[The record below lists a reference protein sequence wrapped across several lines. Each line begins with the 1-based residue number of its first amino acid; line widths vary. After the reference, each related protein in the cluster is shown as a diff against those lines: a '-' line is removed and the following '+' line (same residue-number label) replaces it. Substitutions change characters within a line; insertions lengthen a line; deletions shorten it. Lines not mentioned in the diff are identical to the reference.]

1 MNKKQVTM
9 KSPENK
15 SYDSSNIKI
24 LEGLEAVRKRPAMYI
39 GGTGIDG
46 LHHLIFELVDNS
58 VDEAISGFCKE
69 IEVVLH
75 IDGTVTVSDDGRGI
89 PVGMHKSRNISAA
102 EVVMTVLHAGGKF
115 DKDTYKVS
123 AGLHGVGV
131 SVVNALSETLSLE
144 IKREGNLHYQ
154 EYVKGKPMA
163 PLKVIG
169 QTNLSGTKIRF
180 KPDQEIFEDLN
191 FRFEILSNRLRE
203 LAFLNKGLKIHIH
216 DERDGKDNDFLFEGG
231 IVSFIEHLGKNKKV
245 LHPEPIYIE
254 RQKEDCDLQLA
265 IQYNDSYH
273 EEMFSFVNNVN
284 TRDGGTHLSGF
295 RSALT
300 RTVNSYATQNNMLKN
315 TGITLTGDD
324 VREGLILVLSI
335 KIPDPQFE
343 GQTKGKLG
351 NTEVKGIVEQIVNE
365 KLGQFFEEQPAI
377 AKQIVSKVI
386 SAAQAREAAKKAKDL
401 VRRKSALEVSSL
413 PGKLA
418 DCSEKDPALS
428 ELYIV
433 EGDSAGGSAKQG
445 RNRANQAILP
455 MRGKILNV
463 EKAREDKMVG
473 NQEIRTLIT
482 ALGAGI
488 GKDFS
493 IEKLRYHKVIIMTD
507 ADVDGA
513 HIRTLLLTF
522 FFRQMPQIIEH
533 GYLYIAQPPLFKIKK
548 GKKENYLKDE
558 KLLFQHLMDQGTE
571 KLEIST
577 NKNGEIVSGSNLK
590 NLIDNLFKFEE
601 CFNRVVK
608 NNIPK
613 AFLDTAISLDIE
625 EKDFK
630 ELEHIIALLI
640 RIAEG
645 LIDDENKNKYNFKK
659 DNLNLPI
666 TFNNSIKIDIDK
678 KNRLKEFLLEING
691 EEDGIS
697 RVKTNHDFEKIDLNN
712 EIKDIGFLIG
722 YEKETETYNVV
733 FSGSSN
739 GRDFEINLNQ
749 EFFNSVMIQNITKIY
764 KPIKAND
771 YPPFVLKNNGE
782 IITVDSKHGL
792 LQAVL
797 EMAKKGMYIQRYKGL
812 GEMNPDQLWET
823 TMDPEVRVLL
833 QVRADDPA
841 GSDLL
846 FDKLMG
852 DPVEPRRKFIE
863 EKALQAK
870 NLDL

>member
-1 MNKKQVTM
+1 M
-9 KSPENK
+9 KSSENK

-58 VDEAISGFCKE
+58 VDEAISGFCNE

-89 PVGMHKSRNISAA
+89 PVGLHQDRDVSAA

-131 SVVNALSETLSLE
+131 SVVNALSETLQLE
-144 IKREGNLHYQ
+144 IKREGKIHFQ
-154 EYVKGKPMA
+154 EYIRGKPVS
-163 PLKVIG
+163 PIEVIG
-169 QTNLSGTKIRF
+169 EMSSSGTRIRF
-180 KPDQEIFEDLN
+180 KPDSEIFEDLN

-216 DERDGKDNDFLFEGG
+216 DERDGKDNEFLFAGG
-231 IVSFIEHLGKNKKV
+231 IVSFIEHLGKNKKI

-254 RQKEDCDLQLA
+254 REKDDCDLQLA
-265 IQYNDSYH
+265 IQYNDGYH
-273 EEMFSFVNNVN
+273 EEMFTFVNNVN

-300 RTVNSYATQNNMLKN
+300 RTVNGYAVQNNMLKN
-315 TGITLTGDD
+315 TGVTLTGDD
-324 VREGLILVLSI
+324 VREGLIMVLSI

-365 KLGQFFEEQPAI
+365 KLGQFFEEQPVV

-401 VRRKSALEVSSL
+401 VRRKNALEVSSL

-418 DCSEKDPALS
+418 DCSEKDPSLS

-445 RNRANQAILP
+445 RNRENQAILP

-463 EKAREDKMVG
+463 EKARTEKMIG

-488 GKDFS
+488 GNDFDV
-493 IEKLRYHKVIIMTD
+493 EKLRYHKVIIMTD

-522 FFRQMPQIIEH
+522 FFRQMSQIIEH

-558 KLLFQHLMDQGTE
+558 KLLFQYLMDQGTE

-577 NKNGEIVSGSNLK
+577 SKGGETISGSNLK
-590 NLIDNLFKFEE
+590 LLIDNLFKFEE
-601 CFNRVVK
+601 CFNQVVM

-613 AFLDTAISLDIE
+613 AFLDSLISLDIE

-630 ELEHIIALLI
+630 DLEHVLAAVIQIVD
-640 RIAEG
+640 G
-645 LIDDENKNKYNFKK
+645 LIDKENKNKYNYKK
-659 DNLNLPI
+659 ENLNIPI
-666 TFNNSIKIDIDK
+666 KFNTSIKLDNDK
-678 KNRLKEFLLEING
+678 KNRLKEFLLEID
-691 EEDGIS
+691 EEADNVS
-697 RVKTNHDFEKIDLNN
+697 TVKMSHGFKKIDLNN
-712 EIKDIGFLIG
+712 EIKDISLLIG
-722 YEKETETYNVV
+722 FESETKNYNVA
-733 FSGSSN
+733 FLGSSN
-739 GRDFEINLNQ
+739 GRDFAINLNQ
-749 EFFNSVMIQNITKIY
+749 EFINSVMIQNILKIY
-764 KPIKAND
+764 KPIKEHD
-771 YPPFVLKNNGE
+771 HSPFILKNNGE
-782 IITVDSKHGL
+782 SITVNSKHGL

-833 QVRADDPA
+833 QVRADDIPA
-841 GSDLL
+841 SSEL
-846 FDKLMG
+846 FETLMG
-852 DPVEPRRKFIE
+852 DPVEPRREFIQ
-863 EKALQAK
+863 KNALQAR
-870 NLDL
+870 NIDL

>member
-1 MNKKQVTM
+1 M
-9 KSPENK
+9 KSSKNK

-69 IEVVLH
+69 IEVILH

-89 PVGMHKSRNISAA
+89 PVGLHQDRDVSAA

-131 SVVNALSETLSLE
+131 SVVNALSETLQLE
-144 IKREGNLHYQ
+144 IKREGKIHFQ
-154 EYVKGKPMA
+154 EYVKGKPA
-163 PLKVIG
+163 SPIEVIG
-169 QTNLSGTKIRF
+169 ETNTSGTRIRF
-180 KPDQEIFEDLN
+180 KPDSEIFEDLN

-216 DERDGKDNDFLFEGG
+216 DERDGKDNEFLFAGG
-231 IVSFIEHLGKNKKV
+231 IVSFIEHLGKNKKI

-254 RQKEDCDLQLA
+254 REKDDCDLQLV

-273 EEMFSFVNNVN
+273 EEMFTFVNNVN

-300 RTVNSYATQNNMLKN
+300 RTVNGYAVQNNMLKN
-315 TGITLTGDD
+315 TGVTLTGDD
-324 VREGLILVLSI
+324 VREGLIMVLSI

-365 KLGQFFEEQPAI
+365 KLGQFFEEQPI
-377 AKQIVSKVI
+377 VAKQIVSKVI

-401 VRRKSALEVSSL
+401 VRRKNALEVSSL

-418 DCSEKDPALS
+418 DCSEKDPSLS

-445 RNRANQAILP
+445 RNRENQAILP

-463 EKAREDKMVG
+463 EKARTEKMIG

-488 GKDFS
+488 GNDFDV
-493 IEKLRYHKVIIMTD
+493 EKLRYHKVIIMTD

-548 GKKENYLKDE
+548 GKKESYLKDE
-558 KLLFQHLMDQGTE
+558 KLLFQYLMNQGTE

-577 NKNGEIVSGSNLK
+577 SKEGGEIISGSNLK
-590 NLIDNLFKFEE
+590 LLIDNLFKFEE
-601 CFNRVVK
+601 CFNQVVM

-613 AFLDTAISLDIE
+613 AFLDSLISLDIE
-625 EKDFK
+625 DKDFK
-630 ELEHIIALLI
+630 NLEHVLATVIQIVD
-640 RIAEG
+640 G
-645 LIDDENKNKYNFKK
+645 LIDKENKNKYNYKK
-659 DNLNLPI
+659 ENLNIPI
-666 TFNNSIKIDIDK
+666 KFNTSIKLDNDK
-678 KNRLKEFLLEING
+678 KNRLKEFLIEVDEKADNP
-691 EEDGIS
+691 S
-697 RVKTNHDFEKIDLNN
+697 AVKMSHSFKKIDLNN
-712 EIKDIGFLIG
+712 EIKDINLVIG
-722 YEKETETYNVV
+722 LEDETKTYNVT
-733 FSGSSN
+733 FLGSSN
-739 GRDFEINLNQ
+739 GRDFEINLNL
-749 EFFNSVMIQNITKIY
+749 EFINSVMIQNILKIY
-764 KPIKAND
+764 KPIKEHD
-771 YPPFVLKNNGE
+771 CSPFVLKNNGE
-782 IITVDSKHGL
+782 SITVDSKHGL

-833 QVRADDPA
+833 QVRADDIPA
-841 GSDLL
+841 SSEL
-846 FDKLMG
+846 FETLMG
-852 DPVEPRRKFIE
+852 DPVEPRREFIQ
-863 EKALQAK
+863 KNALQAR
-870 NLDL
+870 NIDL

>member
-1 MNKKQVTM
+1 M
-9 KSPENK
+9 KSSENK

-58 VDEAISGFCKE
+58 VDEAISGFCNE

-89 PVGMHKSRNISAA
+89 PVGLHQDRDVSAA

-131 SVVNALSETLSLE
+131 SVVNALSETLQLE
-144 IKREGNLHYQ
+144 IKREGKIHFQ
-154 EYVKGKPMA
+154 EYIRGKPVS
-163 PLKVIG
+163 PIEVIG
-169 QTNLSGTKIRF
+169 EMSLSGTRIRF
-180 KPDQEIFEDLN
+180 KPDSEIFEDLN

-216 DERDGKDNDFLFEGG
+216 DERDGKDNEFLFAGG
-231 IVSFIEHLGKNKKV
+231 IVSFIEHLGKNKKI

-254 RQKEDCDLQLA
+254 REKDDCDLQLA
-265 IQYNDSYH
+265 IQYNDGYH
-273 EEMFSFVNNVN
+273 EEMFTFVNNVN

-300 RTVNSYATQNNMLKN
+300 RTVNGYAVQNNMLKN
-315 TGITLTGDD
+315 TGVTLTGDD
-324 VREGLILVLSI
+324 VREGLIMVLSI

-365 KLGQFFEEQPAI
+365 KLGQFFEEQPVV

-401 VRRKSALEVSSL
+401 VRRKNALEVSSL

-418 DCSEKDPALS
+418 DCSEKDPSLS

-445 RNRANQAILP
+445 RNRENQAILP

-463 EKAREDKMVG
+463 EKARTEKMIG

-488 GKDFS
+488 GNDFDV
-493 IEKLRYHKVIIMTD
+493 EKLRYHKVIIMTD

-522 FFRQMPQIIEH
+522 FFRQMSQIIEH

-558 KLLFQHLMDQGTE
+558 KLLFQYLMDQGTE

-577 NKNGEIVSGSNLK
+577 SKGGETISGSNLK
-590 NLIDNLFKFEE
+590 LLIDNLFKFEE
-601 CFNRVVK
+601 CFNQVVM

-613 AFLDTAISLDIE
+613 AFLDSLISLDIE

-630 ELEHIIALLI
+630 DLEHVLAAVIQIVD
-640 RIAEG
+640 G
-645 LIDDENKNKYNFKK
+645 LIDKENKNKYNYKK
-659 DNLNLPI
+659 ENLNIPI
-666 TFNNSIKIDIDK
+666 KFNTSIKLDNDK
-678 KNRLKEFLLEING
+678 KNRLKEFLLEID
-691 EEDGIS
+691 EEADNIS
-697 RVKTNHDFEKIDLNN
+697 TVKMSHGFKKIDLNN
-712 EIKDIGFLIG
+712 EIKDISLLIG
-722 YEKETETYNVV
+722 FESETKTYNVA
-733 FSGSSN
+733 FLGSSN

-749 EFFNSVMIQNITKIY
+749 EFINSVMIQNILKIY
-764 KPIKAND
+764 KPIKEHD
-771 YPPFVLKNNGE
+771 HSPFILKNNGE
-782 IITVDSKHGL
+782 SITVNSKHGL

-833 QVRADDPA
+833 QVRADDIPA
-841 GSDLL
+841 SSEL
-846 FDKLMG
+846 FETLMG
-852 DPVEPRRKFIE
+852 DPVEPRREFIQ
-863 EKALQAK
+863 KNALQAR
-870 NLDL
+870 NIDL

>member
-1 MNKKQVTM
+1 ME
-9 KSPENK
+9 SSENK
-15 SYDSSNIKI
+15 TYDSSNIKI

-58 VDEAISGFCKE
+58 VDEAISGYCKE
-69 IEVVLH
+69 VEVILH

-89 PVGMHKSRNISAA
+89 PVGMHTGRNVSAA

-131 SVVNALSETLSLE
+131 SVVNALSETLHLE
-144 IKREGNLHYQ
+144 IKREGKVHSQ
-154 EYVKGKPMA
+154 EYIKGKPVS
-163 PLKVIG
+163 PLKITG
-169 QTNLSGTKIRF
+169 DTNTSGTRIRF
-180 KPDQEIFEDLN
+180 KADAEIFEDLN

-216 DERDGKDNDFLFEGG
+216 DERDGKDNEFIFEGG

-254 RQKEDCDLQLA
+254 REKDDCDLQVA
-265 IQYNDSYH
+265 IQYNDSYA
-273 EEMFSFVNNVN
+273 EEMFTFVNNVN

-315 TGITLTGDD
+315 TGVTLTGDD

-335 KIPDPQFE
+335 KIPEPQFE

-351 NTEVKGIVEQIVNE
+351 NTDVKGIVEQIVNE
-365 KLGQFFEEQPAI
+365 KLGQFFEEQPVV
-377 AKQIVSKVI
+377 AKKIVSKVI

-445 RNRANQAILP
+445 RNRKNQAILP

-463 EKAREDKMVG
+463 EKARTEKMIG

-482 ALGAGI
+482 ALGTGI
-488 GKDFS
+488 GSDFNV
-493 IEKLRYHKVIIMTD
+493 EKLRYHKVIIMTD

-522 FFRQMPQIIEH
+522 FFRQMPQIIEN

-558 KLLFQHLMDQGTE
+558 KLLFQYLMDQGTE

-577 NKNGEIVSGSNLK
+577 SQSDETISGADLK
-590 NLIDNLFKFEE
+590 LLINNLFKFKE
-601 CFNRVVK
+601 CFDRVVK

-613 AFLDTAISLDIE
+613 AFLNTLINLNVE

-630 ELEHIIALLI
+630 ELEHVLAAVIQVLD
-640 RIAEG
+640 G
-645 LIDDENKNKYNFKK
+645 LIDEENKNKYDYKK
-659 DNLNLPI
+659 EFLNIPIKLTNNISLDN
-666 TFNNSIKIDIDK
+666 DK
-678 KNRLKEFLLEING
+678 KNRLKEFLVEIDEQG
-691 EEDGIS
+691 SDFS
-697 RVKTNHDFEKIDLNN
+697 TVKTNHDFEKVDLNN
-712 EIKDIGFLIG
+712 EIKDVFLSIGF
-722 YEKETETYNVV
+722 EQESKNYNVI

-739 GRDFEINLNQ
+739 GRDFEINLNP
-749 EFFNSVMIQNITKIY
+749 EFMNSVIVQNIIEIY
-764 KPIKAND
+764 KPIKTND
-771 YPPFVLKNNGE
+771 YPPFVLRNNGE
-782 IITVDSKHGL
+782 SITVDSKHGL

-812 GEMNPDQLWET
+812 GEMNPEQLWET

-833 QVRADDPA
+833 QVHADDLVA
-841 GSDLL
+841 SEDI
-846 FDKLMG
+846 FTTLMG
-852 DPVEPRRKFIE
+852 EEVEPRRDFIQ
-863 EKALQAK
+863 KNALQAR
-870 NLDL
+870 NLDV

>member
-1 MNKKQVTM
+1 M
-9 KSPENK
+9 KSSENK

-58 VDEAISGFCKE
+58 VDEAISGFCNE

-89 PVGMHKSRNISAA
+89 PVGLHQDRDVSAA

-131 SVVNALSETLSLE
+131 SVVNALSETLQLE
-144 IKREGNLHYQ
+144 IKREGKIHFQ
-154 EYVKGKPMA
+154 EYIRGKPVS
-163 PLKVIG
+163 PIEVIG
-169 QTNLSGTKIRF
+169 EMSSSGTRIRF
-180 KPDQEIFEDLN
+180 KPDSEIFEDLN

-216 DERDGKDNDFLFEGG
+216 DERDGKDNEFLFAGG
-231 IVSFIEHLGKNKKV
+231 IVSFIEHLGKNKKI

-254 RQKEDCDLQLA
+254 REKDGCDLQLA
-265 IQYNDSYH
+265 IQYNDGYH
-273 EEMFSFVNNVN
+273 EEMFTFVNNVN

-300 RTVNSYATQNNMLKN
+300 RTVNGYAVQNNMLKN
-315 TGITLTGDD
+315 TGVTLTGDD
-324 VREGLILVLSI
+324 VREGLIMVLSI

-365 KLGQFFEEQPAI
+365 KLGQFFEEQPVV

-401 VRRKSALEVSSL
+401 VRRKNALEVSSL

-418 DCSEKDPALS
+418 DCSEKDPSLS

-445 RNRANQAILP
+445 RNRENQAILP

-463 EKAREDKMVG
+463 EKARTEKMIG

-488 GKDFS
+488 GNDFDV
-493 IEKLRYHKVIIMTD
+493 EKLRYHKVIIMTD

-522 FFRQMPQIIEH
+522 FFRQMSQIIEH

-558 KLLFQHLMDQGTE
+558 KLLFQYLMDQGTE

-577 NKNGEIVSGSNLK
+577 SKGGETISGSNLK
-590 NLIDNLFKFEE
+590 LLIDNLFKFEE
-601 CFNRVVK
+601 CFNQVVM

-613 AFLDTAISLDIE
+613 AFLDSLISLDIE

-630 ELEHIIALLI
+630 DLEHVLAAVIQIVD
-640 RIAEG
+640 G
-645 LIDDENKNKYNFKK
+645 LIDKENKNKYNYKK
-659 DNLNLPI
+659 ENLNIPI
-666 TFNNSIKIDIDK
+666 KFNTSIKLDNDK
-678 KNRLKEFLLEING
+678 KNRLKEFLLEID
-691 EEDGIS
+691 EEADNIS
-697 RVKTNHDFEKIDLNN
+697 TVKMSHGFKKIDLNN
-712 EIKDIGFLIG
+712 EIKDISLLIG
-722 YEKETETYNVV
+722 FESETKNYNVA
-733 FSGSSN
+733 FLGSSN
-739 GRDFEINLNQ
+739 GRDFAINLNQ
-749 EFFNSVMIQNITKIY
+749 EFINSVMIQNILKIY
-764 KPIKAND
+764 KPIKEHD
-771 YPPFVLKNNGE
+771 HSPFILKNNGE
-782 IITVDSKHGL
+782 SITVNSKHGL

-833 QVRADDPA
+833 QVRADDIPA
-841 GSDLL
+841 SSEL
-846 FDKLMG
+846 FETLMG
-852 DPVEPRRKFIE
+852 DPVEPRREFIQ
-863 EKALQAK
+863 KNALQAR
-870 NLDL
+870 NIDL

>member
-1 MNKKQVTM
+1 
-9 KSPENK
+9 
-15 SYDSSNIKI
+15 
-24 LEGLEAVRKRPAMYI
+24 
-39 GGTGIDG
+39 
-46 LHHLIFELVDNS
+46 
-58 VDEAISGFCKE
+58 
-69 IEVVLH
+69 
-75 IDGTVTVSDDGRGI
+75 
-89 PVGMHKSRNISAA
+89 
-102 EVVMTVLHAGGKF
+102 
-115 DKDTYKVS
+115 
-123 AGLHGVGV
+123 
-131 SVVNALSETLSLE
+131 
-144 IKREGNLHYQ
+144 
-154 EYVKGKPMA
+154 
-163 PLKVIG
+163 
-169 QTNLSGTKIRF
+169 
-180 KPDQEIFEDLN
+180 LN

-216 DERDGKDNDFLFEGG
+216 DERDGKDNQFLFAGG

-254 RQKEDCDLQLA
+254 RKKDDCDLQLA
-265 IQYNDSYH
+265 IQYNDGYH
-273 EEMFSFVNNVN
+273 EEMFTFVNNVN

-300 RTVNSYATQNNMLKN
+300 RTVNSYALQNNMLKN
-315 TGITLTGDD
+315 SGVTLAGED
-324 VREGLILVLSI
+324 VREGLIMVLSI

-365 KLGQFFEEQPAI
+365 KLGQFFEEQPVV

-401 VRRKSALEVSSL
+401 VRRKNALEVSSL

-418 DCSEKDPALS
+418 DCSEKDPAFS

-445 RNRANQAILP
+445 RNRENQAILP

-463 EKAREDKMVG
+463 EKARTEKMIG

-482 ALGAGI
+482 ALGTGI
-488 GKDFS
+488 GNDFNV
-493 IEKLRYHKVIIMTD
+493 EKLRYHKVIIMTD

-558 KLLFQHLMDQGTE
+558 KLLFQYLMDQGTE

-577 NKNGEIVSGSNLK
+577 SKGGETISGPNLK
-590 NLIDNLFKFEE
+590 LLIDNLFKFEE
-601 CFNRVVK
+601 CFKQVVM

-613 AFLDTAISLDIE
+613 AFLDTLISLDIE

-630 ELEHIIALLI
+630 ELEHVLAVVIQIVD
-640 RIAEG
+640 G
-645 LIDDENKNKYNFKK
+645 LIDKENTNKYKYKK
-659 DNLNLPI
+659 ENLNIPI
-666 TFNNSIKIDIDK
+666 KFNTSIKLDNDK
-678 KNRLKEFLLEING
+678 KNRLKEFLLEIN
-691 EEDGIS
+691 EEADDGS
-697 RVKTNHDFEKIDLNN
+697 AVKMNHGFEKIDLNN
-712 EIKDIGFLIG
+712 EIKDISLSIGFG
-722 YEKETETYNVV
+722 KDTKTYNVV
-733 FSGSSN
+733 FLGSSN
-739 GRDFEINLNQ
+739 GRDFEINLNS
-749 EFFNSVMIQNITKIY
+749 EFINSVMIQNIMKIY
-764 KPIKAND
+764 KPIKEHD
-771 YPPFVLKNNGE
+771 YSPFVLKNNGE
-782 IITVDSKHGL
+782 SITVDSKHGL
-792 LQAVL
+792 LQAIL

-823 TMDPEVRVLL
+823 TMNPEVRALL
-833 QVRADDPA
+833 QVRADDIPA
-841 GSDLL
+841 SGEL
-846 FDKLMG
+846 FETLMG
-852 DPVEPRRKFIE
+852 DPVEPRREFIE
-863 EKALQAK
+863 KNALQAR

>member
-1 MNKKQVTM
+1 M

-571 KLEIST
+571 KLEISISKT
-577 NKNGEIVSGSNLK
+577 GEVVSGSNLK
-590 NLIDNLFKFEE
+590 HLIDNLFKFEE
-601 CFNRVVK
+601 CFNQVVK

-625 EKDFK
+625 DRDFK

-645 LIDDENKNKYNFKK
+645 LIDNENKNKYSFKK

-666 TFNNSIKIDIDK
+666 KFNNSIKIDIDK
-678 KNRLKEFLLEING
+678 KNRLKEFLLEIDG

-712 EIKDIGFLIG
+712 EIKDISFLIG
-722 YEKETETYNVV
+722 FEKETEAYNVV

>member
-1 MNKKQVTM
+1 MESSEKKA
-9 KSPENK
+9 
-15 SYDSSNIKI
+15 YDSSNIKI

-58 VDEAISGFCKE
+58 VDEAISGFCNE
-69 IEVVLH
+69 IEVILH

-89 PVGMHKSRNISAA
+89 PVGMHKDRNVSAA

-131 SVVNALSETLSLE
+131 SVVNALSESLQLE
-144 IKREGNLHYQ
+144 IKREGKIHCQSYL
-154 EYVKGKPMA
+154 KGKPTS
-163 PLKVIG
+163 PLEVTG
-169 QTNLSGTKIRF
+169 ETNTSGTRIRF
-180 KPDQEIFEDLN
+180 KADSEIFEDLN

-216 DERDGKDNDFLFEGG
+216 DERDGKDNEFYFEGG

-245 LHPEPIYIE
+245 LHPDPIYIE
-254 RQKEDCDLQLA
+254 RSKDDCDLQVA
-265 IQYNDSYH
+265 IQYNDSYA
-273 EEMFSFVNNVN
+273 EEIFTFVNNVN

-300 RTVNSYATQNNMLKN
+300 RTINSYATQNNMLKN
-315 TGITLTGDD
+315 VGVSLTGDD

-365 KLGQFFEEQPAI
+365 KLGQFFEEQPVI
-377 AKQIVSKVI
+377 AKKIVSKVI
-386 SAAQAREAAKKAKDL
+386 GAAQAREAAKKAKDL

-418 DCSEKDPALS
+418 DCSEKDPKLS

-445 RNRANQAILP
+445 RNRKNQAILP

-463 EKAREDKMVG
+463 EKARAEKMIA

-482 ALGAGI
+482 ALGTGI
-488 GKDFS
+488 GSDFKL
-493 IEKLRYHKVIIMTD
+493 EKLRYHKVIIMTD

-522 FFRQMPQIIEH
+522 FFRQMPQIIEN

-558 KLLFQHLMDQGTE
+558 KLLFQFLMDQGTE

-577 NKNGEIVSGSNLK
+577 SENGEKISGRELK
-590 NLIDNLFKFEE
+590 LLIDNLFKFEE
-601 CFNRVVK
+601 CFKQVVS

-613 AFLDTAISLDIE
+613 AFLNVLIGLSVGRNNFEKLEHVLATAIQILD
-625 EKDFK
+625 
-630 ELEHIIALLI
+630 
-640 RIAEG
+640 G
-645 LIDDENKNKYNFKK
+645 LIDKENKNKYEYKK
-659 DNLNLPI
+659 EFLNIPINLEKSINLDGDL
-666 TFNNSIKIDIDK
+666 N
-678 KNRLKEFLLEING
+678 NRLKEFLIEID
-691 EEDGIS
+691 ETKKEFS
-697 RVKTNHDFEKIDLNN
+697 TVKTSHHFKKVDLNK
-712 EIKDIGFLIG
+712 EIKDLTLSIGFDP
-722 YEKETETYNVV
+722 ESKTYGVT
-733 FSGSSN
+733 FFGSNN
-739 GRDFEINLNQ
+739 GRDFEINLNP
-749 EFFNSVMIQNITKIY
+749 EFMESVIIQNIIEIY
-764 KPIKAND
+764 KPIKAAD
-771 YPPFVLKNNGE
+771 HPPFILHNNGE
-782 IITVDSKHGL
+782 SISVDSKHGL
-792 LQAVL
+792 LEAVL
-797 EMAKKGMYIQRYKGL
+797 EMAKKGIYIQRYKGL
-812 GEMNPDQLWET
+812 GEMNPEQLWET

-833 QVRADDPA
+833 QVRADDLV
-841 GSDLL
+841 SSEDL
-846 FDKLMG
+846 FTTLMG
-852 DPVEPRRKFIE
+852 DDVDPRREFIQ
-863 EKALQAK
+863 KNALQAK
-870 NLDL
+870 NLDV

>member
-1 MNKKQVTM
+1 M
-9 KSPENK
+9 KSSKNK

-69 IEVVLH
+69 IEVILH

-89 PVGMHKSRNISAA
+89 PVGMHQDRDVSAA

-131 SVVNALSETLSLE
+131 SVVNALSETLHLE
-144 IKREGNLHYQ
+144 IKREGKIHFQ
-154 EYVKGKPMA
+154 EYVKGKPVS
-163 PLKVIG
+163 PIEVIG
-169 QTNLSGTKIRF
+169 EMNTSGTRIRF
-180 KPDQEIFEDLN
+180 KPDSEIFEDLN

-216 DERDGKDNDFLFEGG
+216 DERDGKDNEFLFAGG
-231 IVSFIEHLGKNKKV
+231 IVSFIEHLGKNKKI

-254 RQKEDCDLQLA
+254 REKDDCDLQLV

-273 EEMFSFVNNVN
+273 EEMFTFVNNVN

-300 RTVNSYATQNNMLKN
+300 RTVNGYAVQNNMLKN
-315 TGITLTGDD
+315 TGVTLTGDD
-324 VREGLILVLSI
+324 VREGLVMVLSI

-365 KLGQFFEEQPAI
+365 KLGQFFEEQPVV

-401 VRRKSALEVSSL
+401 VRRKNALEVSSL

-418 DCSEKDPALS
+418 DCSEKDPSLS

-445 RNRANQAILP
+445 RNRENQAILP

-463 EKAREDKMVG
+463 EKARTEKMIG

-488 GKDFS
+488 GNDFDV
-493 IEKLRYHKVIIMTD
+493 EKLRYHKVIIMTD

-548 GKKENYLKDE
+548 GKKESYLKDE
-558 KLLFQHLMDQGTE
+558 KLLFQYLMNQGTE

-577 NKNGEIVSGSNLK
+577 SKEGGEIISGSNLK
-590 NLIDNLFKFEE
+590 LLIDNLFKFEE
-601 CFNRVVK
+601 CFNQVVM

-613 AFLDTAISLDIE
+613 AFLDSLISLDIE
-625 EKDFK
+625 DKDFK
-630 ELEHIIALLI
+630 NLEHVLATVIQIVD
-640 RIAEG
+640 G
-645 LIDDENKNKYNFKK
+645 LIDKENKNKYNYKK
-659 DNLNLPI
+659 ENLNIPI
-666 TFNNSIKIDIDK
+666 KFNTSIKLDNDK
-678 KNRLKEFLLEING
+678 KNRLKEFLIEVDEKADNP
-691 EEDGIS
+691 S
-697 RVKTNHDFEKIDLNN
+697 AVKMSHSFKKIDLNN
-712 EIKDIGFLIG
+712 EIKDINLVIGF
-722 YEKETETYNVV
+722 EDETKTYNVT
-733 FSGSSN
+733 FLGSSN
-739 GRDFEINLNQ
+739 GRDFEINLNL
-749 EFFNSVMIQNITKIY
+749 EFINSVMIQNILKIY
-764 KPIKAND
+764 KPIKEHD
-771 YPPFVLKNNGE
+771 CSPFVLKNNGE
-782 IITVDSKHGL
+782 SITVDSKHGL

-833 QVRADDPA
+833 QVRADDIPA
-841 GSDLL
+841 SSEL
-846 FDKLMG
+846 FETLMG
-852 DPVEPRRKFIE
+852 DPVEPRREFIQ
-863 EKALQAK
+863 KNALQAR
-870 NLDL
+870 NIDL